1 MCRMAMAWPSTVV
14 SGAEYPYHET
24 SCEHKGPRSFHAG
37 SPQSRAG
44 KFSTRRCW
52 GSTQSPRLLRRGYFP
67 SRLLERGKLERSRAV
82 LDGSSGLKEVP
93 SSRGRSATLRQG
105 CSRGFFAL
113 FRKEGS
119 SVQAVL
125 APIHSDVRAIRAIY
139 RDFVEMNQ
147 RTSIPRRPLLS
158 AQRVSPL
165 TYRRW

>member
-1 MCRMAMAWPSTVV
+1 MKQVASIRVLAHFTLDRLNPERANCRPDGVGV
-14 SGAEYPYHET
+14 QPE
-24 SCEHKGPRSFHAG
+24 
-37 SPQSRAG
+37 
-44 KFSTRRCW
+44 
-52 GSTQSPRLLRRGYFP
+52 SPRLLRRGYFP

-82 LDGSSGLKEVP
+82 LDGSSGLKGVP

-125 APIHSDVRAIRAIY
+125 APIHSDVRAICAIY